1 MDPMEETL
9 TEYVQRA
16 AERASLE
23 RAGYEPEP
31 MKAFSVRLPEKYV
44 NLLDLIAE
52 GIGVSRSDLLGK
64 IIQRGAELSL
74 ETYASTFS
82 TPTPEQVYQELRDK
96 AGFNSSIWDT
106 RSQTQ
111 SE

>member
-1 MDPMEETL
+1 MEQSISD
-9 TEYVQRA
+9 YVMAQTQR
-16 AERASLE
+16 SLIE
-23 RAGYEPEP
+23 DSGYEPDT

-96 AGFNSSIWDT
+96 AGFNSSIWDS

>member
-1 MDPMEETL
+1 MGPDEETL
-9 TEYVQRA
+9 SEYVERA
-16 AERASLE
+16 AEQAAKE
-23 RAGYEPEP
+23 RSGYEPEP
-31 MKAFSVRLPEKYV
+31 MKTFSVRLPEKYV

-52 GIGVSRSDLLGK
+52 GIAVSRSDLLGK

-82 TPTPEQVYQELRDK
+82 TPTPEEVYKELRDK
-96 AGFNSSIWDT
+96 AGFNSSNWD
-106 RSQTQ
+106 SPSKTQ

>member
-1 MDPMEETL
+1 MEPDVETL
-9 TEYVQRA
+9 CEYVQRA
-16 AERASLE
+16 AERALLE

-31 MKAFSVRLPEKYV
+31 MKTFSVRLPEKYV

-52 GIGVSRSDLLGK
+52 GIAVSRSDLLGK

-74 ETYASTFS
+74 KTYADTFS
-82 TPTPEQVYQELRDK
+82 SPSEIYYGFLDK
-96 AGFNSSIWDT
+96 AGFNSSKFDSPS
-106 RSQTQ
+106 RDE